1 MADID
6 ALCEPEVARLYRRAA
21 DLFATQ
27 TIDLT
32 PFLEIARLLYDG
44 PWLAERTAGL
54 RDIVTARPEIM
65 HPVTRDIVEVGLTR
79 LTVDAFDA
87 FHAQARVRRLASELF
102 GKCDA
107 LLVPTVPFCP
117 TIAEVAADPFGTSRP
132 GDRPAWVG
140 DYEVITKK
148 EMTLLSFYN
157 NIPAPGENNVKLVYY
172 TGYDPSSKPYAE
184 IKFEILR
191 CFKNLILAKKN
202 VQAIAVVTASG
213 SRDYQSLSNQYS
225 EAQILSHMEQSTLM
239 KYKRLSLAGPMYD

>member
-1 MADID
+1 MIQVNVQSTGVV
-6 ALCEPEVARLYRRAA
+6 CNPYVQ
-21 DLFATQ
+21 TQ
-27 TIDLT
+27 
-32 PFLEIARLLYDG
+32 G
-44 PWLAERTAGL
+44 SAGS
-54 RDIVTARPEIM
+54 
-65 HPVTRDIVEVGLTR
+65 G
-79 LTVDAFDA
+79 
-87 FHAQARVRRLASELF
+87 
-102 GKCDA
+102 
-107 LLVPTVPFCP
+107 
-117 TIAEVAADPFGTSRP
+117 
-132 GDRPAWVG
+132 G

-157 NIPAPGENNVKLVYY
+157 NIPAPGENNVKLIYY

-213 SRDYQSLSNQYS
+213 SRDYQAMTNQYS